1 MISFQLRMTFE
12 RAHKEFGAPIELD
25 DRVDKEKRPNF
36 DYVECAP
43 FDEKSFDLKRVEID
57 KGTQAVPEKQENS
70 AQTAWPYPKNAA
82 VQYVAREMDEKEREE
97 IANSSEMSEV
107 VEKCLP
113 RFHIALQQNEIIDVF
128 YDDWAELAGDDSAL
142 GSKADNHLKEYQSF
156 TDLQF
161 SKEKSISCIEWHPT
175 IRGIIAV
182 SITERVSFDE
192 RIDQSAKI
200 LMTPSLILIWSFHD
214 PIRPQLVLE
223 APDDIL
229 VFKFNPSDPNIIA
242 GGCVNGQLVL
252 WDITNYSQR
261 LKTQR
266 TQKKKNFNTAVN
278 IFIQILI

>member
-1 MISFQLRMTFE
+1 MTFE
-12 RAHKEFGAPIELD
+12 RPHKEFGAPIELG
-25 DRVDKEKRPNF
+25 DRVDKEKRLNF

-43 FDEKSFDLKRVEID
+43 FDEKSFDLKRLEIE

-82 VQYVAREMDEKEREE
+82 IQYVPREMDEKEREE
-97 IANSSEMSEV
+97 IANSNEMSEV
-107 VEKCLP
+107 IEKCLP

-161 SKEKSISCIEWHPT
+161 SKEKSISFIEWHPT

-266 TQKKKNFNTAVN
+266 TQKKKNFNTAVSY
-278 IFIQILI
+278 FAVELIKFEKI